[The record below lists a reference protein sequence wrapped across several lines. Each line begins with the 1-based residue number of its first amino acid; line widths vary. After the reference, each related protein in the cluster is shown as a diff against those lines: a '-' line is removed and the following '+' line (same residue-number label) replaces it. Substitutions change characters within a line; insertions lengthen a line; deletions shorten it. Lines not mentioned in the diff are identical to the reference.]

1 MKIIWLTQNYAP
13 ISENYSRDQ
22 YFCFC
27 VFAVI
32 EEVQDYGQSKNNL
45 ETEEQHGAHAKSLTV
60 VHYNNF
66 DITVFYQKNFCTLML
81 IFLYEESK
89 VEFYIPNDCFTN
101 VFHPILITNKIC
113 FNSSCVFVL
122 WWGIYNGCECGQFW
136 GDWKNWNVKLIISLK
151 HFTER
156 STSVCSLTAELC
168 SGRLL
173 GKNMATIV
181 IRKCCSMANISWQIL
196 C

>member
-1 MKIIWLTQNYAP
+1 MDGAWLKTIFTFQIP
-13 ISENYSRDQ
+13 IENENHLINTELCTNLWELPSRDQ

-66 DITVFYQKNFCTLML
+66 DITVYYQKNFCTLML

-101 VFHPILITNKIC
+101 DFHPILITN
-113 FNSSCVFVL
+113 
-122 WWGIYNGCECGQFW
+122 
-136 GDWKNWNVKLIISLK
+136 
-151 HFTER
+151 
-156 STSVCSLTAELC
+156 
-168 SGRLL
+168 
-173 GKNMATIV
+173 
-181 IRKCCSMANISWQIL
+181 
-196 C
+196 